1 MSGVDGV
8 AFSVFIFFF
17 LLVTVMGFLA
27 ARWRRAPDLASLDE
41 WGLGGRK
48 FGTFIAW
55 FLIGGDIYTA
65 YTFIAVPALL
75 YAGNATGFF
84 AVPYTVILYP
94 IIFVFLPRLWSVSH
108 RRRYVTPAD
117 FVQGRFDSKSL
128 GLAVAFT
135 GILATMPYIALQL
148 IGIQA
153 VLDVLGIGG
162 GENASWLEKDLPLFI
177 AFALLAAY
185 TYSSGLRAP
194 ALIAFV
200 KDTLIYLV
208 IIVAVIYLPTQLG
221 GWDGIFDKA
230 SASFDLFNEENA
242 DAIAAKEAAA
252 KGLVPQMG
260 AAQWAYA
267 SLSLGSALALFMYP
281 HSITAVLSTKS
292 RDIIRR
298 NAALLPAYSF
308 LLGLLALL
316 GLAAIAAG
324 VKVDNAQLAIP
335 QLFEQEFS
343 PWFAGVAFAA
353 IAIGALVPAAIM
365 SIAAANLWTRNIY
378 KAFIKPDATDA
389 QEAQQSKLASL
400 VVKFGAL
407 VFVLALP
414 NQFAIELQ
422 LLGGIWI
429 VQTLPAIVIGLYTR
443 WFHRWALLAGWA
455 VGMIWG
461 TVAAYNTPVVG
472 DPGFALRRVRRAA
485 RGVRDPLHRQPHL
498 LRPHRAGAQP
508 AGVDH
513 ADDPVPRHRR
523 VRGRRRHPS
532 GRLPRRRRRPGRR
545 RRARSDRDTAQHLT
559 VSGRGP
565 PGSRDGG
572 RARSRRGGCRARG
585 RPGWPSARPHAAL
598 VRPRRW
604 SRRRLPRWRVAR
616 PRSWRRRAAPPARR
630 ASS

>member
-1 MSGVDGV
+1 MSDVNGV

-27 ARWRRAPDLASLDE
+27 ARWRRAPDLDSLDE
-41 WGLGGRK
+41 WGLGGRN
-48 FGTFIAW
+48 FGTFVAW

-84 AVPYTVILYP
+84 AVPYTIILYP

-117 FVQGRFDSKSL
+117 FVQGRFDSKALS
-128 GLAVAFT
+128 LAVAFT

-148 IGIQA
+148 VGIQA
-153 VLDVLGIGG
+153 VLDVLGLGG
-162 GENASWLEKDLPLFI
+162 GADAGWFEKDLPLFV

-208 IIVAVIYLPTQLG
+208 IIVAVVYLPTKLG

-230 SASFDLFNEENA
+230 GSAFDAFNKDNA
-242 DAIAAKEAAA
+242 DAIAAGDARP
-252 KGLVPQMG
+252 KGLIPGIG

-281 HSITAVLSTKS
+281 HSVTAVLSTKN

-343 PWFAGVAFAA
+343 PWFAGIAFAA

-407 VFVLALP
+407 IFVLALP
-414 NQFAIELQ
+414 NEFAINLQ

-443 WFHRWALLAGWA
+443 WFHRHALLVGWA
-455 VGMIWG
+455 VGMVWG

-472 DPGFALRRVRRAA
+472 DPGSHFGGSVAPLEVFGIHLTDNLIYFGLTALVLNLLVSAILTVVFRAT
-485 RGVRDPLHRQPHL
+485 GVD
-498 LRPHRAGAQP
+498 
-508 AGVDH
+508 AGVD
-513 ADDPVPRHRR
+513 DT
-523 VRGRRRHPS
+523 
-532 GRLPRRRRRPGRR
+532 RPGDYH
-545 RRARSDRDTAQHLT
+545 SDAGDPDVVEELDAIKT
-559 VSGRGP
+559 P
-565 PGSRDGG
+565 PTT
-572 RARSRRGGCRARG
+572 
-585 RPGWPSARPHAAL
+585 
-598 VRPRRW
+598 
-604 SRRRLPRWRVAR
+604 
-616 PRSWRRRAAPPARR
+616 
-630 ASS
+630 

>member
-162 GENASWLEKDLPLFI
+162 GEDAGWLEKDLPLFI

-208 IIVAVIYLPTQLG
+208 IIVAVVYLPTQLG

-230 SASFDLFNEENA
+230 GASFDLFNKENA
-242 DAIAAKEAAA
+242 DAIAAKDAPA

-324 VKVDNAQLAIP
+324 VKVDNPQLAIP

-414 NQFAIELQ
+414 NEFAIELQ

-472 DPGFALRRVRRAA
+472 DPGSHFGGSVAPLEVFGIHITDNLIYFGLTALVLNLL
-485 RGVRDPLHRQPHL
+485 VTTLLTLL
-498 LRPHRAGAQP
+498 LRATGVS
-508 AGVDH
+508 AGVDDTRPGDYH
-513 ADDPVPRHRR
+513 ADAGDPEVADELDAIKTP
-523 VRGRRRHPS
+523 
-532 GRLPRRRRRPGRR
+532 
-545 RRARSDRDTAQHLT
+545 
-559 VSGRGP
+559 
-565 PGSRDGG
+565 
-572 RARSRRGGCRARG
+572 
-585 RPGWPSARPHAAL
+585 PSA
-598 VRPRRW
+598 
-604 SRRRLPRWRVAR
+604 
-616 PRSWRRRAAPPARR
+616 
-630 ASS
+630 